1 VSDVLG
7 KSSSSIL
14 LVLFLGAQRFRI
26 EDETSPRRKSHSLTC
41 TVAPYLIKAFASG
54 CAKHGIAFAISMAQS
69 LVTHATPAMPTLRIH
84 RPETGAVTHELSG
97 NRITVGR
104 RPDNTIQI
112 IDRSVSAHH
121 AEFIFVDGH
130 YRLHDLESTNL
141 TFVEGAAITDYHL
154 LGKTKLSF
162 GTVQCEFDNST
173 TLETRLSPVQM
184 ETDMAFLRAE
194 NMELHAKI
202 EGLERRINILNSARL
217 VTGRTETT
225 PAAHSTEAV
234 RALTAER
241 DDLRHQNAGLKLE
254 IDKLRDQVDASRH
267 EIELKEAQRAMLD
280 RQVDRYRA
288 QSEKGG
294 TGPIELPPDAPSR
307 NSNPDIGSGA
317 ARALAVPV
325 TTASSPASLASSA
338 APATLSHVAFAESPS
353 VIADA
358 ASTQKIVLLPG
369 PWQAV
374 PALLDPVRKLLSH
387 LMVNESDSE
396 ALMELADHSKRL
408 AESAASQREH
418 PVGRLILWMDALLQ
432 SRLAY
437 SLPPFPAS
445 IGTLDRAAQFL
456 VRVLDPRLLDRAKS
470 FPMPSVL
477 AIDDDP
483 DLLATLHSALESANF
498 AAAEASEAEKGREM
512 AGGKSFDLIL
522 LDHHLGGVDSQALA
536 AQIRNTSPCGK
547 TPIIVMT
554 DTNGAGIE
562 GSPLFACS
570 SDFIAKPF
578 QTAELIVKGQTWSL
592 QSQFGML

>member
-1 VSDVLG
+1 
-7 KSSSSIL
+7 
-14 LVLFLGAQRFRI
+14 
-26 EDETSPRRKSHSLTC
+26 
-41 TVAPYLIKAFASG
+41 
-54 CAKHGIAFAISMAQS
+54 
-69 LVTHATPAMPTLRIH
+69 MPTLRIH
-84 RPETGAVTHELSG
+84 HPETGAVTHELSG

-130 YRLHDLESTNL
+130 YRLHDLGSTNL
-141 TFVEGAAITDYHL
+141 TFVDGAAITDYHL
-154 LGKTKLSF
+154 LGNTKLAF

-173 TLETRLSPVQM
+173 TLETRLSPAQM

-194 NMELHAKI
+194 NAELQAKLQ
-202 EGLERRINILNSARL
+202 GLERRINILHSARL

-225 PAAHSTEAV
+225 PAAATSDAL
-234 RALTAER
+234 RAMTAER

-254 IDKLRDQVDASRH
+254 VEKLRDQVDASRH
-267 EIELKEAQRAMLD
+267 EIELMEAQRAVLD
-280 RQVDRYRA
+280 RQLERYRA
-288 QSEKGG
+288 QSAKSA
-294 TGPIELPPDAPSR
+294 TGRIELPPDAPGQ
-307 NSNPDIGSGA
+307 NSNLESGGA
-317 ARALAVPV
+317 TARAPAIPV
-325 TTASSPASLASSA
+325 AIAASPASSA
-338 APATLSHVAFAESPS
+338 AAAAISHATFAGSPS

-358 ASTQKIVLLPG
+358 ASTQKIVFLPA
-369 PWQAV
+369 PWQAA

-387 LMVNESDSE
+387 LMVNECDSE
-396 ALMELADHSKRL
+396 ALMELADHSRRL

-418 PVGRLILWMDALLQ
+418 PVGRLIAWMDALLQ

-437 SLPPFPAS
+437 SLPPFPAT

-456 VRVLDPRLLDRAKS
+456 ARVLDPRLLDRAKS

-498 AAAEASEAEKGREM
+498 AAAEASEAGKVREM

-536 AQIRNTSPCGK
+536 AQIRNTPPCGK

-554 DTNGAGIE
+554 DTNGAGFKDSE
-562 GSPLFACS
+562 LFACS